1 MKFQSCLAIML
12 LGVPAFVACNKPTST
27 VEEAQP
33 QKEVGL
39 QIYSVRSLLGQNG
52 EYNGNVPGLLDTIAK
67 MGYTQGEA
75 ANYNAEEGT
84 FYGMAPAQLAQV
96 ADSLGI
102 RITSSHAGRPLNA
115 EELKSGDLTAFRE
128 YWAKAIKDH
137 KALGVQY
144 LVLPWMSVPETLED
158 LDKQCQALNE
168 VGAMAAQEG
177 IKFGYH
183 NHSHEF
189 KTVQDSVMYDYMITH
204 TDPQNVLYEMDV
216 YWAMM
221 GHASPV
227 DYFKKYPGR
236 FKLLHIKD
244 RREIGQSGMV
254 GYDAIFNNA
263 ETAGME
269 NYFVELEEATN
280 GITEGVK
287 ESIDYLIAAPFVKP
301 SYSK

>member
-1 MKFQSCLAIML
+1 MKFGKILALAMTGAL
-12 LGVPAFVACNKPTST
+12 AMTACKGTETKGEP
-27 VEEAQP
+27 EGK
-33 QKEVGL
+33 KEVGL
-39 QIYSVRSLLGQNG
+39 QLYSVRTLLDSAAAYDGD
-52 EYNGNVPGLLDTIAK
+52 VPGLLDTLAN
-67 MGYTQGEA
+67 MGYTQAEA
-75 ANYNAEEGT
+75 AYYNAKEGT
-84 FYGMAPAQLAQV
+84 FYGMDPATLAQT

-102 RITSSHAGRPLNA
+102 KFMSSHAGRPLNA

-128 YWAKAIKDH
+128 YWEKAIKDH

-144 LVLPWMSVPETLED
+144 LVLPWMSVPETLTD
-158 LDKQCQALNE
+158 LEKQCKALDE
-168 VGAMAAQEG
+168 VGAMAAKEG

-189 KTVQDSVMYDYMITH
+189 KTVEDSVMYDYMIQH
-204 TDPQNVLYEMDV
+204 TDPNNVLFEMDV

-254 GYDAIFNNA
+254 GFDAIFDNA
-263 ETAGME
+263 DTAGME
-269 NYFVELEEATN
+269 TYFVELEEATN
-280 GITEGVK
+280 DITEGVK
-287 ESIDYLIAAPFVKP
+287 ESVDYLVAAPFVKA